1 MIINTAVTLAVAAA
15 VLAAIAMTTAAHA
28 QAVRPTVTVK
38 HRPIVSPGDVSTSWD
53 ARQNVI
59 DSKAYERLLATNPAF
74 RQERKRIECGPITDP
89 ELHQSCLASFERN

>member
-38 HRPIVSPGDVSTSWD
+38 HRPIVNPGDVSTSWD

-74 RQERKRIECGPITDP
+74 RRERKRIECGPITDP